1 MSTVIC
7 EVGNGLNQSLHF
19 RPLQRKIRGTF
30 DFMRVNEPMGKVRG
44 ATEPG
49 PIPGQR
55 LSFDFDSSVGAIIE
69 PLHAPEHRVLKE
81 RIEGKGQK
89 LPPER
94 EEFTGQDGCTWA
106 FWLLSAVKAGLVRIV
121 SGKIPEN
128 LPGKPRVNF
137 IAAEK
142 QPATDRLAAAIE
154 RQNELFAALLET
166 LRTKKR

>member
-1 MSTVIC
+1 
-7 EVGNGLNQSLHF
+7 LHF
-19 RPLQRKIRGTF
+19 RPLQRKVRGCW
-30 DFMRVNEPMGKVRG
+30 DWMRVNEPMSKVRG
-44 ATEPG
+44 AVEPN

-55 LSFDFDSSVGAIIE
+55 LSFDFDNGVGAILE
-69 PLHAPEHRVLKE
+69 PLHSPEHRVIRE
-81 RIEGKGQK
+81 RIEARGQT
-89 LPPER
+89 LAPER
-94 EEFTGQDGCTWA
+94 EEFSGQDGCTWA